1 MNRAVRTRRRDDGH
15 SVVELLTTMV
25 IVSLLLTAFAT
36 AVKLMTT
43 ATSRASSLAL
53 ATTQARAATDA
64 LSRSLP
70 YATSVNLPTVVGTD
84 QYLEMLSTAVA
95 PGADP
100 TCTQWRVRQST
111 GTLEMR
117 TWSTV
122 AQVASAW
129 TVVARYTSN
138 VVATRPP
145 FTGYAVDAAF
155 GLPRVAVDIAFTGP
169 SGGTA
174 TSQGVYTL
182 RNAGG
187 TAIGTN
193 IVCTEV
199 GRP

>member
-1 MNRAVRTRRRDDGH
+1 MTRAFRIRRRDDGH
-15 SVVELLTTMV
+15 SIVELVTTMV
-25 IVSLLLTAFAT
+25 IISLLLTAFAT
-36 AVKLMTT
+36 AVKLMTS
-43 ATSRASSLAL
+43 ATSRASSLAA

-70 YATSVNLPTVVGTD
+70 FVASANLPTVVGTD
-84 QYLEMLSTAVA
+84 QYLEALTTAVL
-95 PGADP
+95 PGVDP

-122 AQVASAW
+122 AKVASAW
-129 TVVARYTSN
+129 TTVARYTTN

-145 FTGYAVDAAF
+145 FTVYDADTAY

-174 TSQGVYTL
+174 TSQGVYTV
-182 RNAGG
+182 RNASG